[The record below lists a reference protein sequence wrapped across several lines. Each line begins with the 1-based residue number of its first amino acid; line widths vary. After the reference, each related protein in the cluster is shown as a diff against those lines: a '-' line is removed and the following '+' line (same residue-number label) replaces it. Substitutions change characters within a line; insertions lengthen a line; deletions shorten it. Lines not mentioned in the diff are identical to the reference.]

1 VERERFER
9 ELHRMLAYPV
19 RCVVVEA
26 SWLDLER
33 GEWRSK
39 ITPQSAMGSVLAW
52 IGSGVPFL
60 FAGDREAAQRATVRL
75 LYTAARRRYR
85 ELRGLLLPANSR
97 PKAEAGAA

>member
-1 VERERFER
+1 MAQQGHPSVGHGQR
-9 ELHRMLAYPV
+9 V
-19 RCVVVEA
+19 RK
-26 SWLDLER
+26 R
-33 GEWRSK
+33 G
-39 ITPQSAMGSVLAW
+39 